1 MKDIQQLIK
10 KNSQEGRYEDIFPK
24 TFIDAVEDRESGNN
38 LTEILSGFN
47 MYFLSYNGSRELT
60 RLQVPLSLRKTGLW
74 ITYVLYDKTV
84 VTEWYA
90 GEAIDDDSWKNLS
103 NWRVGTNMLVG
114 DISISSDGYWVV
126 NGIVTT
132 TKAQGEQGITP
143 MLRVGSNNHLQA
155 SYTNGSSWVDV
166 STNPVY
172 TQFRINNNKLEQ
184 SVDLGQTWTVVSDYI
199 ASWFKFTGTTGSS
212 QANNVGKIQ
221 ISRDNGATWS
231 DLSGEFTNSLH
242 IKGYVA
248 TIATL
253 PSSAVQGDIYGVGP
267 TYDPSDTEQTN
278 PIYQLYVKDSTGWVN
293 NGKFTSIAAGVVQT
307 TGTSTTEVMS
317 QDAVSKE
324 FASVRSDL
332 NQTKAEIRSDF
343 NETRDAI
350 NALSNGSPAGVFDTL
365 SDLNLAIPLGND
377 RTYVVLADG
386 GWYYYSSGWQYGG
399 QYQAALSVTDKLG
412 GSETL
417 VINQYGLGKVLV
429 DVRAFYADG
438 DTDDTNAI
446 NRALLYVHNN
456 NNGGRVYIPFK
467 LNKYIISSP
476 IIMYSNTSLLLDD
489 SATIY
494 LANNSNCYML
504 TNANKSTLVNNI
516 VDKNVSIEGGIWDG
530 NPLNQIHTLDDG
542 RWVVGFGLFGI
553 ENLTI
558 KNLTIKAKTFAIHVS
573 CLKNYTFKNIQ
584 INHDVGVGVTPLNQ
598 DGIHINGPA
607 YNGLISN
614 IKGST
619 WDDMVAVNADDGGT
633 FGGVTA
639 FGEIVDL
646 IIDGVEC
653 NNSLN
658 VIRVLSSSSLI
669 DRILIKNIIGT
680 CTDSIIEVS
689 SYGMGDGNFGSIE
702 IDSVN
707 VLMLDPVIQKNA
719 GIILNNKIDSISF
732 KNIRFDNPT
741 VLDRVLF
748 SIYPDAEIKQLS
760 ISGLAIYQA
769 NNTLSQWAVI
779 RNFGSIVRFNIDKV
793 DLLRDDSLNKYCVFL
808 DSKNSNAV
816 IYNLHLSN
824 STFSRM
830 WNLIAYSDV
839 KPISTDV
846 FITNVKCI
854 NSSNSNSTDA
864 TLFIKNSFIN
874 NLVIN
879 SFFDPEI
886 GFKINRDN
894 SYIGNTITDYEFLP
908 IRKTNITA
916 KIDTLFTVPSNSGW
930 VKIPFITDTLD
941 TLSEFSDNRF
951 TAKTYGAYGVSF
963 SINITGGS
971 INTKKELAIT
981 NGEIQRVY
989 TSKSDENGV
998 CTISGFAVVELN
1010 KGRYIEILILS
1021 DSLDATIDTDKHVT
1035 FLCINKI

>member
-1 MKDIQQLIK
+1 MALEKPTWIHKSEGDLQTASEMNQLAQAVITNATELSNAKDDIANLSDDITNFDNRINSIEESETVKKEERNRPNGYAGLDSSGKVPIERIYGATATVTDVAAYELLPATGVNGVIYNVLNTGSQYKWSGSAYIDITDGADNAK
-10 KNSQEGRYEDIFPK
+10 KNETSIFDCSNGTSTKYYSSLSDAINVVPAPYRTSNRIISYLSTEG
-24 TFIDAVEDRESGNN
+24 S
-38 LTEILSGFN
+38 
-47 MYFLSYNGSRELT
+47 
-60 RLQVPLSLRKTGLW
+60 
-74 ITYVLYDKTV
+74 
-84 VTEWYA
+84 
-90 GEAIDDDSWKNLS
+90 
-103 NWRVGTNMLVG
+103 
-114 DISISSDGYWVV
+114 
-126 NGIVTT
+126 
-132 TKAQGEQGITP
+132 TP
-143 MLRVGSNNHLQA
+143 MAVNYQYHGTGS
-155 SYTNGSSWVDV
+155 T
-166 STNPVY
+166 
-172 TQFRINNNKLEQ
+172 
-184 SVDLGQTWTVVSDYI
+184 TWTDLTKWERVPN
-199 ASWFKFTGTTGSS
+199 
-212 QANNVGKIQ
+212 QADLVEI
-221 ISRDNGATWS
+221 RS
-231 DLSGEFTNSLH
+231 DLSETRVEIL
-242 IKGYVA
+242 
-248 TIATL
+248 
-253 PSSAVQGDIYGVGP
+253 
-267 TYDPSDTEQTN
+267 
-278 PIYQLYVKDSTGWVN
+278 
-293 NGKFTSIAAGVVQT
+293 
-307 TGTSTTEVMS
+307 
-317 QDAVSKE
+317 
-324 FASVRSDL
+324 SDL
-332 NQTKAEIRSDF
+332 NQTRAEIRSDL
-343 NETRDAI
+343 NETREAI
-350 NALSNGSPAGVFDTL
+350 NALSSGSPAGVFDTL

-399 QYQAALSVTDKLG
+399 QYQAPLSVTDKLG
-412 GSETL
+412 SSETM
-417 VINQYGLGKVLV
+417 VVSQYGLGKILV
-429 DVRAFYADG
+429 DVRAFYEDG

-530 NPLNQIHTLDDG
+530 NPLNQIHTLNDG
-542 RWVVGFGLFGI
+542 RWVVGFGLFGV
-553 ENLTI
+553 ENLNI

-573 CLKNYTFKNIQ
+573 CLKKYTFKNIQ
-584 INHDVGVGVTPLNQ
+584 INHDVGIGITPSNQ

-619 WDDMVAVNADDGGT
+619 WDDMIAVNADDGET

-707 VLMLDPVIQKNA
+707 VSMLDPVVQHNA

-741 VLDRVLF
+741 VLDRTLF
-748 SIYPDAEIKQLS
+748 SIYPDANIKQLS
-760 ISGLAIYQA
+760 ISGLSIYQA
-769 NNTLSQWAVI
+769 DNTLSQWAVI
-779 RNFGSIVRFNIDKV
+779 RNFGSIVRLNIDKV

-830 WNLIAYSDV
+830 WNLISYSDV

-864 TLFIKNSFIN
+864 TLFIKNSSIN
-874 NLVIN
+874 NLVVN

-894 SYIGNTITDYEFLP
+894 SYIRNTITDYEFLP

-916 KIDTLFTVPSNSGW
+916 KIDTLFTVLSNSGW
-930 VKIPFITDTLD
+930 IKIPFITDTLD
-941 TLSEFSDNRF
+941 TLSEFSGNRF
-951 TAKTYGAYGVSF
+951 TAKSYGSYGVSF

-989 TSKSDENGV
+989 TSKSDENGA

-1010 KGRYIEILILS
+1010 KGGYVEILILS
-1021 DSLDATIDTDKHVT
+1021 DSLDATIDNDKHVT